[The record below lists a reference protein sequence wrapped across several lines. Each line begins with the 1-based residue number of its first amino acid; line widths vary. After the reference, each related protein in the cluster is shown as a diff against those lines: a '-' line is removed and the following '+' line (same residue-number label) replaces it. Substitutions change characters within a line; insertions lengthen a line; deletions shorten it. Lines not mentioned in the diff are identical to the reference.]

1 MKKTLIVFLILV
13 GMISCKQHNK
23 FTISGSVKDAA
34 GEMLY
39 FEYSGLLKTTILDS
53 VRLRSNGSFKFKSN
67 RPAYPDFYRLR
78 LIDKIITF
86 AVDSCEDITIDAQN
100 AGFATNYKVTGSETS
115 KQIQILR
122 KSVMNIQKLA
132 NGLTSSMDASER
144 NAKIAGIE
152 KDIEVHKEY
161 AKKLILQNPRSTAAY
176 FAIYQKVNDTYLF
189 SPYNKSDK
197 PFCAAVATSFNTYMP
212 DYERSKN
219 IYALVLDAIRTD
231 RKAKDKETWN
241 EVLATHGTGY
251 INIVLPDKNNVE
263 RKLSSLIG
271 NVILIDFSTY
281 ESKQSIDYI
290 FSLRDL
296 YEKYHSRGFEIYQI
310 SLDQNKQLWQQSTK
324 NIPWICVR
332 DLNGPNTRY
341 AESYNVSEIPTTF
354 LIDKKGNILFRSLG
368 FEELKKEIE
377 KNL

>member
-1 MKKTLIVFLILV
+1 MKKTLIVLLILV

-176 FAIYQKVNDTYLF
+176 FAVYQKVNDTYLF